1 MRWVE
6 GSILFGCLLGVG
18 WIWIDSARAEE
29 QQRQRAKVPEVEFVC
44 YTSGKLTE
52 RHVGVASAEE
62 KVSGPAWKI
71 TYVEGGYAIYA
82 QRDGESCQIEEVS
95 KATK

>member
-1 MRWVE
+1 MRKEGATLVFVAALCAGWV
-6 GSILFGCLLGVG
+6 GVD
-18 WIWIDSARAEE
+18 IAQAA
-29 QQRQRAKVPEVEFVC
+29 QQRQRAKAPEVEFVC

-82 QRDGESCQIEEVS
+82 QREGESCQIEEVS